1 MAKTYIQKAIDKTL
15 RPYESSNMSFLKVDE
30 KDIEDLRNK
39 LYAMIIGNEDS
50 YKSEIDERIAKIYEN
65 LENKNLKE
73 EEKLSKLAVEKF
85 GEDVDVNLH
94 NEIPKNAKLNKKYEK
109 GKAVGII
116 STLAVVLAT
125 TSISCGK
132 KDITEEVI
140 ETEPQQTIETV
151 EENNTVEEIDEN
163 KIAAEQILMQFST
176 TAKENTTET
185 INNLL
190 KNGVKL
196 VDKNLSEE
204 SQKDLISGE
213 WLQYY
218 LVANIDNITTLE
230 YANFMKEQP
239 GAVLDNDDLIYNFK
253 EMNNLLKDQML
264 VATLDNK
271 VDFSNLYM
279 NENDVKLLN
288 DGADILARLNAA
300 TKKDERKEIS
310 KEFYDFVYSL
320 INDST
325 NELKYS
331 NSALATF
338 INAEFGAWC
347 ELTKS
352 SNYKLGYYPD
362 DELEAKLMTV
372 VSNCGMSKGE
382 ASTLNI
388 EDETKKSLESI
399 NNIRVLDSLNERKEN
414 IENLISM
421 GQLYYLDEANYKTLR
436 VEVSKNVNLEN
447 YVELESYTEKQ
458 EKAIKSVKPQVSKDD
473 SGISNGEGGTISKED
488 MIQNG
493 VNPTDPNAKEKY
505 EENVRKNTEKTE
517 FKDNTGNVVDKE
529 EAAKWAKQGAID
541 AANGINNV
549 NSVPE
554 LYKSS
559 YTTGWNE
566 AKKAI
571 EEANKNNNDG
581 TKFQPTTPTVVD
593 KEEKE
598 EKEDFK
604 DDGKNA
610 PSEETTIFVP
620 VGSGEAI
627 SEETVTNSIEP
638 QYSNREI
645 EVKVLTRDEK
655 VESYKELKSLLQ
667 EAMNSYQEAITIY
680 DEIETNHMSK

>member
-85 GEDVDVNLH
+85 GEDVDVNLY

-176 TAKENTTET
+176 NAKENTTET

>member
-39 LYAMIIGNEDS
+39 LYSMIIGNEDS

-176 TAKENTTET
+176 NAKENTTET

-190 KNGVKL
+190 KSGVKL

-571 EEANKNNNDG
+571 EEANKNINDG

-620 VGSGEAI
+620 VGSGETI

>member
-30 KDIEDLRNK
+30 KDIEDLRNN
-39 LYAMIIGNEDS
+39 LYSLIIGNEDS

-176 TAKENTTET
+176 NAKENTTET

-414 IENLISM
+414 IENLISI

-529 EAAKWAKQGAID
+529 EATKWAKQGAID

-620 VGSGEAI
+620 VGSGETI

>member
-85 GEDVDVNLH
+85 GEDVDVNLY

>member
-85 GEDVDVNLH
+85 GEDVEVNLH
-94 NEIPKNAKLNKKYEK
+94 NEIPKNAKLNRKYEK

-176 TAKENTTET
+176 NAKENTTET

-421 GQLYYLDEANYKTLR
+421 GQLYYLDEANYKTLK

-541 AANGINNV
+541 AANGVNNV

-581 TKFQPTTPTVVD
+581 TKYQPTTPTVVD
-593 KEEKE
+593 RDEKE
-598 EKEDFK
+598 DKEDFK

-620 VGSGEAI
+620 VGNGETT

>member
-39 LYAMIIGNEDS
+39 LYSMIIGNEDS

-176 TAKENTTET
+176 NAKENTTET

>member
-39 LYAMIIGNEDS
+39 LYAMIIGNEES

-85 GEDVDVNLH
+85 GEDVEVNLH

-163 KIAAEQILMQFST
+163 KIVAEQILMQFST
-176 TAKENTTET
+176 NAKENTTET

-421 GQLYYLDEANYKTLR
+421 GQLYYLDEANYKTLK

-458 EKAIKSVKPQVSKDD
+458 EKTIKSVKSQVSKDD

-493 VNPTDPNAKEKY
+493 VNPTDSNAKEKY

-529 EAAKWAKQGAID
+529 EAAQWAKQGALD
-541 AANGINNV
+541 AAKGLNNV

-571 EEANKNNNDG
+571 EEANKNISNG
-581 TKFQPTTPTVVD
+581 TVYQPTTPTVVE
-593 KEEKE
+593 KTEEE
-598 EKEDFK
+598 SKEDFK
-604 DDGKNA
+604 EDAKNNTL
-610 PSEETTIFVP
+610 EESTVFVP
-620 VGSGEAI
+620 IENGEVI
-627 SEETVTNSIEP
+627 EETVTSSLESN
-638 QYSNREI
+638 YSNREL
-645 EVKVLTRDEK
+645 EVKVLTRNEK

-680 DEIETNHMSK
+680 DEIEINHMSK

>member
-39 LYAMIIGNEDS
+39 LYSMIIGNEDS

-176 TAKENTTET
+176 NAKENTTET

-190 KNGVKL
+190 KSGVKL

-447 YVELESYTEKQ
+447 YAELESYTEKQ
-458 EKAIKSVKPQVSKDD
+458 EKVIKSVKPQVSKDD

-505 EENVRKNTEKTE
+505 EENVKKNTEKTE

>member
-85 GEDVDVNLH
+85 GEDVDVNLY

-176 TAKENTTET
+176 NAKENTTET

-288 DGADILARLNAA
+288 NGADILARLNAA

-414 IENLISM
+414 IENLISI

-571 EEANKNNNDG
+571 EEANKNINDG

-620 VGSGEAI
+620 VGSGETI

>member
-39 LYAMIIGNEDS
+39 LYSMIIGNEDS

-176 TAKENTTET
+176 NAKENTTET

-190 KNGVKL
+190 KSGVKL

-288 DGADILARLNAA
+288 NGADILARLNAA

-414 IENLISM
+414 IENLISI

-620 VGSGEAI
+620 VGSGETI

>member
-39 LYAMIIGNEDS
+39 LYSMIIGNEDS

-176 TAKENTTET
+176 NAKENTTET

-190 KNGVKL
+190 KSGVKL

-414 IENLISM
+414 IENLISI

-620 VGSGEAI
+620 VGSGETI

>member
-176 TAKENTTET
+176 NAKENTTET

-204 SQKDLISGE
+204 SQKNLISGE

-488 MIQNG
+488 LIQNG

>member
-39 LYAMIIGNEDS
+39 LYSMIIGNEDS

-132 KDITEEVI
+132 KDIIEEVI

-176 TAKENTTET
+176 NAKENTTET

-190 KNGVKL
+190 KSGVKL

-414 IENLISM
+414 IENLISI

-571 EEANKNNNDG
+571 EEANKNINDG

>member
-39 LYAMIIGNEDS
+39 LYALIIGNEDS

-176 TAKENTTET
+176 NAKENTTET

-204 SQKDLISGE
+204 SQKNLISGE

-310 KEFYDFVYSL
+310 KELKDFVYSL

>member
-39 LYAMIIGNEDS
+39 LYSMIIGNEDS

-176 TAKENTTET
+176 NAKENTTET

-190 KNGVKL
+190 KSGVKL

-414 IENLISM
+414 IENLISI

-571 EEANKNNNDG
+571 EEANKNINDG

-620 VGSGEAI
+620 VGSGETI

>member
-39 LYAMIIGNEDS
+39 LYSMIIGNEDS

-176 TAKENTTET
+176 NAKENTTET

-190 KNGVKL
+190 KSGVKL

-620 VGSGEAI
+620 VGSGETI

>member
-176 TAKENTTET
+176 NAKENTTET

-204 SQKDLISGE
+204 SQKNLISGE

>member
-39 LYAMIIGNEDS
+39 LYAMIIGNEES

-85 GEDVDVNLH
+85 GEDVEVNLH

-176 TAKENTTET
+176 NAKENTTET

-421 GQLYYLDEANYKTLR
+421 GQLYYLDEANYKTLK

-458 EKAIKSVKPQVSKDD
+458 EKTIKSVKSQVSKDD

-493 VNPTDPNAKEKY
+493 VNPTDSNAKEKY

-529 EAAKWAKQGAID
+529 EAAKWAKQGALD
-541 AANGINNV
+541 AAKGLNNV

-571 EEANKNNNDG
+571 EEANKNISNG
-581 TKFQPTTPTVVD
+581 TVYQPTTPTVVE
-593 KEEKE
+593 KTEEE
-598 EKEDFK
+598 SKEDFK
-604 DDGKNA
+604 EDAKNNTL
-610 PSEETTIFVP
+610 EESTVFVP
-620 VGSGEAI
+620 IENGEVI
-627 SEETVTNSIEP
+627 EETVTSSLESN
-638 QYSNREI
+638 YSNREL
-645 EVKVLTRDEK
+645 EVKILTRNEK

-680 DEIETNHMSK
+680 DEIEINHMSK

>member
-39 LYAMIIGNEDS
+39 LYSMIIGNEDS

-176 TAKENTTET
+176 NAKENTTET

-190 KNGVKL
+190 KSGVKL

-458 EKAIKSVKPQVSKDD
+458 EKAIKSVKTQVSKDD

-620 VGSGEAI
+620 VGSGETI

>member
-15 RPYESSNMSFLKVDE
+15 RPYESSNMSFLKVEE

-50 YKSEIDERIAKIYEN
+50 YKAEIDERIAKIYQN
-65 LENKNLKE
+65 LENLNLKE
-73 EEKLSKLAVEKF
+73 EEKLSKLAIEKF
-85 GEDVDVNLH
+85 GEDVEVNLH
-94 NEIPKNAKLNKKYEK
+94 NEIPKNAKLDKKYNK
-109 GKAVGII
+109 GKAVGVI
-116 STLAVVLAT
+116 STLAVILAT

-132 KDITEEVI
+132 KDYAEEVV

-151 EENNTVEEIDEN
+151 EENETLEEIDEN
-163 KIAAEQILMQFST
+163 KIAAEQVLTQFLT
-176 TAKENTTET
+176 NTQENT
-185 INNLL
+185 IKSIDNLL

-196 VDKNLSEE
+196 VDKNLSDE

-271 VDFSNLYM
+271 VDFSSLYM
-279 NENDVKLLN
+279 NENDAKLLN

-310 KEFYDFVYSL
+310 KEFYDFVYTL

-382 ASTLNI
+382 AATLDI
-388 EDETKKSLESI
+388 LDETKRSLESI

-421 GQLYYLDEANYKTLR
+421 GQLYYLDEANYKNLKI
-436 VEVSKNVNLEN
+436 EVSKNVNLEN

-458 EKAIKSVKPQVSKDD
+458 EKVIKSTKPQVSKDD

-493 VNPTDPNAKEKY
+493 VNPTDPDAKEKY

-517 FKDNTGNVVDKE
+517 FKDNAGNVVDKE
-529 EAAKWAKQGAID
+529 EAAKWAKQGALD
-541 AANGINNV
+541 AAKGVNNV
-549 NSVPE
+549 NNVPE

-571 EEANKNNNDG
+571 DEANKNSNDG
-581 TKFQPTTPTVVD
+581 TKYQPTTPTVVD
-593 KEEKE
+593 KKEKE

-604 DDGKNA
+604 DNDKST
-610 PSEETTIFVP
+610 PEETTIFVP
-620 VGSGEAI
+620 IEN
-627 SEETVTNSIEP
+627 SETNEESVTNSIEP

-667 EAMNSYQEAITIY
+667 EAMNSYQNAISIY

>member
-39 LYAMIIGNEDS
+39 LYSMIIGNEDS

-163 KIAAEQILMQFST
+163 KIAAEQILMKFST
-176 TAKENTTET
+176 NAKENTTET

-310 KEFYDFVYSL
+310 KEFYDFVYIL

-571 EEANKNNNDG
+571 EEANKNINDG

-620 VGSGEAI
+620 VGSGETI

>member
-39 LYAMIIGNEDS
+39 LYSMIIGNEDS

-176 TAKENTTET
+176 NAKENTTET

-414 IENLISM
+414 IENLISI

-529 EAAKWAKQGAID
+529 EATKWAKQGAID

-620 VGSGEAI
+620 VGSGETI

>member
-1 MAKTYIQKAIDKTL
+1 MDKTYIQKAIDKTL

-85 GEDVDVNLH
+85 GEDVDVNLY

-176 TAKENTTET
+176 NAKENTTET

>member
-39 LYAMIIGNEDS
+39 LYSMIIGNEDS

-176 TAKENTTET
+176 NAKENTTET

-190 KNGVKL
+190 KSGVKL

-414 IENLISM
+414 IENLISI

-549 NSVPE
+549 NNVPE

-571 EEANKNNNDG
+571 EEANKNINDG

-620 VGSGEAI
+620 VGSGETI

>member
-85 GEDVDVNLH
+85 GEDVDVNLY

-176 TAKENTTET
+176 NAKENTTET

-620 VGSGEAI
+620 VGSGETI

>member
-39 LYAMIIGNEDS
+39 LYSMIIGNEDS

-176 TAKENTTET
+176 NAKENTTET

-288 DGADILARLNAA
+288 NGADILARLNAA

-414 IENLISM
+414 IENLISI

-529 EAAKWAKQGAID
+529 EATKWAKQGAID

-620 VGSGEAI
+620 VGSGETI

>member
-39 LYAMIIGNEDS
+39 LYSMIIGNEDS

-176 TAKENTTET
+176 NAKENTTET

-667 EAMNSYQEAITIY
+667 EAMNSYKEAITIY

>member
-15 RPYESSNMSFLKVDE
+15 RPYESSNMSFLKVEE

-39 LYAMIIGNEDS
+39 LYSMIIGNEDS
-50 YKSEIDERIAKIYEN
+50 YKAEIDERIAKIYQN
-65 LENKNLKE
+65 LENINLKE
-73 EEKLSKLAVEKF
+73 EEKLSKLAIEKF
-85 GEDVDVNLH
+85 GEDVEVNLH
-94 NEIPKNAKLNKKYEK
+94 NEIPKNAKLDKKYNK
-109 GKAVGII
+109 GKAVGVI
-116 STLAVVLAT
+116 STLAVILAT

-132 KDITEEVI
+132 KDYAEEI
-140 ETEPQQTIETV
+140 AETEPQQTIETV
-151 EENNTVEEIDEN
+151 EENETVEEIDEN
-163 KIAAEQILMQFST
+163 KIAAEQVLTQFLT
-176 TAKENTTET
+176 NTKENT
-185 INNLL
+185 IKSIDNLL

-196 VDKNLSEE
+196 VDKNLSDE

-253 EMNNLLKDQML
+253 KMNNLLKDQML

-271 VDFSNLYM
+271 VDFSELYM
-279 NENDVKLLN
+279 NENDAKLLN

-310 KEFYDFVYSL
+310 KEFYDFVYIL

-382 ASTLNI
+382 AATLDI
-388 EDETKKSLESI
+388 LDETKRSLESI

-421 GQLYYLDEANYKTLR
+421 GQLYYLDEANYKNLKI
-436 VEVSKNVNLEN
+436 EVSKNVNLEN

-458 EKAIKSVKPQVSKDD
+458 EKVIKNTKPQVSKDD

-493 VNPTDPNAKEKY
+493 VNPIDPDAKEKY

-517 FKDNTGNVVDKE
+517 FKDNAGNVVDKE
-529 EAAKWAKQGAID
+529 EAAKWAKQGALD
-541 AANGINNV
+541 AAKGVNNV
-549 NSVPE
+549 NNVPE

-571 EEANKNNNDG
+571 DEANKNSNDG
-581 TKFQPTTPTVVD
+581 TKYQPTTPTVVD

-604 DDGKNA
+604 DNDKST
-610 PSEETTIFVP
+610 PEETTIFVP
-620 VGSGEAI
+620 VENSEAN
-627 SEETVTNSIEP
+627 EESVTNSIEP

-667 EAMNSYQEAITIY
+667 EAMNSYQNAISIY